1 MPLAPLGFNLL
12 EAPPRVSP
20 YSFRSC
26 VPPAVGWVLA
36 PRPSPRPKPSNQLL
50 PLGFSASLPQR
61 HTPDFRD
68 FPSRESVLLLVVLPT
83 VQGRSSS
90 RFSCPRTSLR
100 KLPMAGSPLGP
111 IRDQTAAAEAVAVCS
126 PPDRKALWSAARTPC
141 EVCAGIPQQDHRQ
154 CLPRVTNLERAK
166 AGRTAFERWK
176 RGLLYAL

>member
-1 MPLAPLGFNLL
+1 
-12 EAPPRVSP
+12 
-20 YSFRSC
+20 
-26 VPPAVGWVLA
+26 
-36 PRPSPRPKPSNQLL
+36 
-50 PLGFSASLPQR
+50 
-61 HTPDFRD
+61 
-68 FPSRESVLLLVVLPT
+68 
-83 VQGRSSS
+83 
-90 RFSCPRTSLR
+90 
-100 KLPMAGSPLGP
+100 MAGSPLGP